1 MFPVPRAMTPALC
14 PLTFLAVGRSAVGSC
29 LERASRTLCL
39 SRSHPQSAGLVSGE
53 YSARHLRPHAPRRYR
68 PHSWGIGEHDER
80 QAKARRI
87 AIEWPYTAAQV
98 LQVVNA
104 ADGDETIARKAL
116 TSTAQI
122 GYGDHLTNAAR
133 AAWSMRKASA
143 GS

>member
-1 MFPVPRAMTPALC
+1 M
-14 PLTFLAVGRSAVGSC
+14 
-29 LERASRTLCL
+29 
-39 SRSHPQSAGLVSGE
+39 SHGKTNG
-53 YSARHLRPHAPRRYR
+53 
-68 PHSWGIGEHDER
+68 GIIVDQEHRIHWGEHDER

-104 ADGDETIARKAL
+104 ADGDEIIARKAL

-133 AAWSMRKASA
+133 AAWRMRKASA